1 MIRLPEYPNVN
12 FLNFEDENEVKKF
25 MDGDGVNDADPLY
38 KYAPWKFAKQSLTDR
53 YLWMSN
59 PSVWNDPFEDYFLA
73 AKYVDTHGTEIDF
86 PYKNKVFCNCLTP
99 DNNSEAH
106 WITYAKKQVGVCLRI
121 NVKELVERLNGFGR
135 ANPNLGIYLGKVTYL
150 KQSEIQAKR
159 IQDIPLYEDTKGRT
173 VVRDINNPD
182 FCANLLLLKRK
193 AFKHDNEVR
202 LIIVQENEEPKGM
215 RFQYDYDASGFTIP
229 NYLNEKLFDLV
240 FTSPFHGED
249 KRDSIRKELE
259 KKKYGFNRITIH
271 YASGKTGLRS
281 RIQRSRLYDRVKSK
295 KIKLY

>member
-271 YASGKTGLRS
+271 YAS
-281 RIQRSRLYDRVKSK
+281 D
-295 KIKLY
+295 